1 MLPTSNRNVHPLCCV
16 ARRCSGFWNHSTH
29 TKYTGW
35 MSATW
40 HWSITVARVN
50 EKAPSSSAAI
60 ISSSVI
66 SPSCLFLSF
75 AAILEKYLCTYW
87 GFRNSSTA
95 KSRFPTSFFLYLIRA
110 TVAASS
116 LWPVFSV
123 PNGNVSSSKHF
134 WRSLKFVVRSRRGGG
149 GGGWGYSLI

>member
-1 MLPTSNRNVHPLCCV
+1 
-16 ARRCSGFWNHSTH
+16 
-29 TKYTGW
+29 

-40 HWSITVARVN
+40 HWSITVARVS
-50 EKAPSSSAAI
+50 EKASSSSAAV

-75 AAILEKYLCTYW
+75 AAILEKYLCTCW
-87 GFRNSSTA
+87 GFRNSSIA

-123 PNGNVSSSKHF
+123 PNGKRF
-134 WRSLKFVVRSRRGGG
+134 LKKALLTFTETRGPLQKGGG
-149 GGGWGYSLI
+149 EGGATPLYKPYRFVRPQRVWFLSRFGLK